1 MLPSKSCGIGQCL
14 RVDSLSCKWATN
26 LLEDKVRML
35 LQRLEVDMNLLHQC
49 SKSVPLMVGG
59 DFPPRPAPEPF
70 APIGVGVLGRWVDQP
85 QVVAQLGQHLAH
97 QLRPG
102 GGMGPQ
108 IIGHHKRQAPPGAR
122 PGHGRPSLGAK
133 DIRRAAGGQA
143 TVKPARAPVDK
154 PKAIHLVVGSRRL
167 DPALP
172 ASAFPTPPAGEGGM
186 AGKVDLVLEIDIR
199 PREQAQQFR
208 QIWGHFFEQV
218 RFDQRGH
225 GWRGWRAS
233 PGQNHLHPQAF
244 PT

>member
-108 IIGHHKRQAPPGAR
+108 IIGPHKRQAPPGAR
-122 PGHGRPSLGAK
+122 PGHGRPFSGRK
-133 DIRRAAGGQA
+133 RHPPCGRGPSDRQTSPRTSRQA
-143 TVKPARAPVDK
+143 QSHTSCRWLQAP
-154 PKAIHLVVGSRRL
+154 
-167 DPALP
+167 
-172 ASAFPTPPAGEGGM
+172 
-186 AGKVDLVLEIDIR
+186 R
-199 PREQAQQFR
+199 PRVAR
-208 QIWGHFFEQV
+208 VGLS
-218 RFDQRGH
+218 DTTRG
-225 GWRGWRAS
+225 
-233 PGQNHLHPQAF
+233 
-244 PT
+244 